1 MCDRARAWIIW
12 CASIYLVL
20 PWRWTCV
27 VIVCVVWDKSS
38 TCTYLFLFLHPQL
51 YAHSIQKADR
61 ACTALFYTPKPI
73 PGEGIAHAMFEDGFG
88 VDLKVKYK
96 QATPKHCLEGSRREE
111 RVVWLNGL
119 FSFIDH
125 ICCIFP
131 ASSTRGLK
139 TPQLPPAIPP
149 FWMDRWTH
157 HQSTKYH
164 KNYTRLCTKHMLFL
178 FHCPTHCRKK
188 QISKREVVVTQ

>member
-1 MCDRARAWIIW
+1 MW
-12 CASIYLVL
+12 CEI
-20 PWRWTCV
+20 
-27 VIVCVVWDKSS
+27 KSS

-111 RVVWLNGL
+111 SCLVKW
-119 FSFIDH
+119 FI
-125 ICCIFP
+125 
-131 ASSTRGLK
+131 
-139 TPQLPPAIPP
+139 
-149 FWMDRWTH
+149 
-157 HQSTKYH
+157 
-164 KNYTRLCTKHMLFL
+164 FL
-178 FHCPTHCRKK
+178 Y
-188 QISKREVVVTQ
+188 